1 MSTETETTPAESG
14 GATPSETARPWALK
28 SLPPF
33 PAVALQLLRLLD
45 DDEVP
50 MKKIVELLRIDPAL
64 SAEILRVSNSAL
76 YGLSRR
82 VDNVS
87 HAIVVLGT
95 EVVKR
100 LALTVALGRFS
111 HGFLRNQGLRICWD
125 HSVACALIA
134 EELAEEMDVAKDRAY
149 TAGLLHDVGRLALL
163 ACYPSEYGNLLVVAR
178 ENDFDEL
185 ECERQLFDV
194 DHCAAGEWLGR
205 QWNLPQDFVEAIAH
219 HHTAESVDRSMLSV
233 ITAANAVAD
242 TIGFNVLQIPPK
254 STVAEVIAN
263 LPISDHEALAD
274 KLENYPETIRNTIG
288 AVTPG
293 TGSGG

>member
-1 MSTETETTPAESG
+1 MAIETKTTSESG
-14 GATPSETARPWALK
+14 EAAPSETARPWALK

-33 PAVALQLLRLLD
+33 PAVALQLLSVLD

-50 MKKIVELLRIDPAL
+50 MKKIVALLRIDPAL

-134 EELAEEMDVAKDRAY
+134 EELAQELDIAKDRAY

-163 ACYPSEYGNLLVVAR
+163 ACYSNEYENLLVVAR

-185 ECERQLFDV
+185 ECERQLFDI

-205 QWNLPQDFVEAIAH
+205 QWNLPPDFVEAIGQ
-219 HHTAESVDRSMLSV
+219 HHTAEVADRSMLSV

-263 LPISDHEALAD
+263 LPIADHDALAD

-293 TGSGG
+293 AGSSG

>member
-1 MSTETETTPAESG
+1 MAIETKTASESG
-14 GATPSETARPWALK
+14 EAAPSETARPWALK

-33 PAVALQLLRLLD
+33 PAVALQLLSVLD

-50 MKKIVELLRIDPAL
+50 MKKIVALLRIDPAL

-100 LALTVALGRFS
+100 LALTVASGRFS
-111 HGFLRNQGLRICWD
+111 HSFLRNQGLRICWD

-134 EELAEEMDVAKDRAY
+134 EELAQEIDVAKDRAY

-163 ACYPSEYGNLLVVAR
+163 ACYANEYENLLVVAR

-185 ECERQLFDV
+185 ECERQLFDI

-205 QWNLPQDFVEAIAH
+205 QWNLPQDFVDAIGH
-219 HHTAESVDRSMLSV
+219 HHTAEAADRSMLSV

-263 LPISDHEALAD
+263 LPIADHDALAD
-274 KLENYPETIRNTIG
+274 KLENYSETIRNTIG

-293 TGSGG
+293 AGSSG

>member
-1 MSTETETTPAESG
+1 MATETK
-14 GATPSETARPWALK
+14 TPSETGEATPSGTTRPWALK
-28 SLPPF
+28 ALPPF
-33 PAVALQLLRLLD
+33 PAVALQLLSLLD

-50 MKKIVELLRIDPAL
+50 MKKIVALLRIDPAL

-134 EELAEEMDVAKDRAY
+134 EELAQALDVAKDRAY

-163 ACYPSEYGNLLVVAR
+163 ACYPNEYGNLIVVAR

-185 ECERQLFDV
+185 ECERQLFDI

-205 QWNLPQDFVEAIAH
+205 EWNLPQDFVDAISQ
-219 HHTAESVDRSMLSV
+219 HHTAEAADRSLLSV

-242 TIGFNVLQIPPK
+242 TIGFNVLQMPPK

-263 LPISDHEALAD
+263 LPIADHDALAD
-274 KLENYPETIRNTIG
+274 KLEKYPETVRNTIG

-293 TGSGG
+293 A